1 MKLKDNFP
9 KIVSIP
15 NAFDHNEYRRTI
27 MVFSKENR
35 DCEIAMENGAILIG
49 GLDLIKFILKKKFLN
64 VKDGTSGINIKSMLM
79 NLSNILVC
87 IFYKLAICT
96 QSLELL

>member
-15 NAFDHNEYRRTI
+15 HAFDHNEYRRTI

-35 DCEIAMENGAILIG
+35 DCEIAMEDWI
-49 GLDLIKFILKKKFLN
+49 
-64 VKDGTSGINIKSMLM
+64 
-79 NLSNILVC
+79 
-87 IFYKLAICT
+87 
-96 QSLELL
+96 